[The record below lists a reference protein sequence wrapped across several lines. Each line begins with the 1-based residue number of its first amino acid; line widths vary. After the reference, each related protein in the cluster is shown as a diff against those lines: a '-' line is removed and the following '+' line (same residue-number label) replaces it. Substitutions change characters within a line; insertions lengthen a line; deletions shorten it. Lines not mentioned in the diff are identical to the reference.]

1 MNSIQ
6 IMSIIKSIK
15 KIKSNFILTFRFYIY
30 VFKAVKKEIRILKS
44 LQNQPVPNVISKK
57 QTYTVITS
65 IRENKY
71 SVYNVLLKNYQ
82 SYPTKVIVQAYKMN
96 TWENKIIDGKMSPVI
111 IKDRYIE
118 LSPNNIH
125 ELIDGLRNAGYKY
138 CKNIENK

>member
-1 MNSIQ
+1 
-6 IMSIIKSIK
+6 MSIIKSIK
-15 KIKSNFILTFRFYIY
+15 KIESNFILTFRFYIY

-57 QTYTVITS
+57 QTHTVITS

-125 ELIDGLRNAGYKY
+125 
-138 CKNIENK
+138 

>member
-1 MNSIQ
+1 
-6 IMSIIKSIK
+6 MSIIDSIK
-15 KIKSNFILTFRFYIY
+15 KIKSNFILTFRFYID

-44 LQNQPVPNVISKK
+44 LQNQPVPNVISKN
-57 QTYTVITS
+57 QTHTVITS

-71 SVYNVLLKNYQ
+71 SVYNVLLKDYQ

-96 TWENKIIDGKMSPVI
+96 TWENKVIDGKMSPVI

>member
-1 MNSIQ
+1 
-6 IMSIIKSIK
+6 MSIIKSIK
-15 KIKSNFILTFRFYIY
+15 KIESNFILTFRFYIY

-44 LQNQPVPNVISKK
+44 LQNQPVSNVISKK
-57 QTYTVITS
+57 QTHTVITS

-71 SVYNVLLKNYQ
+71 SVYNVLLKDYQ

>member
-1 MNSIQ
+1 
-6 IMSIIKSIK
+6 MSIIESIK

>member
-1 MNSIQ
+1 
-6 IMSIIKSIK
+6 MSIIKPIK
-15 KIKSNFILTFRFYIY
+15 KIKSDIILTFNFYMDVY
-30 VFKAVKKEIRILKS
+30 RAVKKEIRILKS

-57 QTYTVITS
+57 QSYTTIAS

-82 SYPTKVIVQAYKMN
+82 SYPTKVIVQAYKIN

-118 LSPNNIH
+118 LSPNNIYDF
-125 ELIDGLRNAGYKY
+125 IDGLRNAGYKY
-138 CKNIENK
+138 FKNIQKNDYF

>member
-1 MNSIQ
+1 M
-6 IMSIIKSIK
+6 
-15 KIKSNFILTFRFYIY
+15 
-30 VFKAVKKEIRILKS
+30 
-44 LQNQPVPNVISKK
+44 PNVISKK
-57 QTYTVITS
+57 QTHTVITS

-82 SYPTKVIVQAYKMN
+82 SYPIKVIVQAYKMN

>member
-1 MNSIQ
+1 
-6 IMSIIKSIK
+6 MSIIKSIK
-15 KIKSNFILTFRFYIY
+15 KIESNFILTFRFYIY

-57 QTYTVITS
+57 QTHTVITS

-96 TWENKIIDGKMSPVI
+96 IWENKIIDGKMSPVI

>member
-1 MNSIQ
+1 
-6 IMSIIKSIK
+6 MSIIKSIK
-15 KIKSNFILTFRFYIY
+15 KIESNFILTFRFYIY

-138 CKNIENK
+138 YKNIQNK